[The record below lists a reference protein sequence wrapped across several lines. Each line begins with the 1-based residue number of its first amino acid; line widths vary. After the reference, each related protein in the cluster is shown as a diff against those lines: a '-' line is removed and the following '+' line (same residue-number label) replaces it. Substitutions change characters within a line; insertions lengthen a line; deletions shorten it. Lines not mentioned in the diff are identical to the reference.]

1 MKPKHARDNPRLLA
15 EVREYL
21 AKGDSLY
28 RSLINKGVSHEV
40 AQGVVPLAN
49 VGYENDPVTEIASL
63 SEALL
68 EGNNE

>member
-1 MKPKHARDNPRLLA
+1 LLA

-21 AKGDSLY
+21 ARGSSLY
-28 RSLINKGVSHEV
+28 RSLRKKGVSHEI
-40 AQGVVPLAN
+40 AQGIVPLAN
-49 VGYENDPVTEIASL
+49 VGYENDPITEIASL